1 MDLFRPFKKK
11 IEYIEKPVLLSN
23 KNQEVIHQSM
33 ELVKAYVTTK
43 NEIVKKQQSKIDGLD
58 QYSDSVC
65 TKTILD
71 WRNALESARD
81 IKKPNRYDLIDLY
94 AELKLDAFL
103 DSAVNI
109 QKAML
114 KSIERQAKVNGE
126 NDDTYT
132 KLFNSYWYDLIMDG
146 YVEADLQGFSVFEI
160 QNIVKDGEIWNI
172 GDMVQVPSKH
182 IVPEYSAIKTKPW
195 DYTMGDYSY
204 VNNDYIIEI
213 IVENNRNLGKLSKL
227 APLLIYKKLAWGQ
240 WSQFLE
246 SYGIPSMVVKSA
258 IKNTDKEVEFMEQL
272 EELGGAIKMLLDTND
287 DVSFLQPSSTDAYQ
301 TFVQLINTCDETVAN
316 EIIGGSSLLKTGN
329 NGSYALSN
337 NHMGI
342 TVLKRKNDLK
352 LIERFTNNTLIP
364 QLKRL
369 GIIPMDL
376 DIKFEFGDVEQLTRA
391 EQIEI
396 DSRLLQYMDLNIDY
410 LERKYNTKIDKYR
423 DGSTSGLQPDP
434 KA

>member
-146 YVEADLQGFSVFEI
+146 YVEADLKAFLFS
-160 QNIVKDGEIWNI
+160 
-172 GDMVQVPSKH
+172 
-182 IVPEYSAIKTKPW
+182 
-195 DYTMGDYSY
+195 
-204 VNNDYIIEI
+204 
-213 IVENNRNLGKLSKL
+213 
-227 APLLIYKKLAWGQ
+227 
-240 WSQFLE
+240 
-246 SYGIPSMVVKSA
+246 
-258 IKNTDKEVEFMEQL
+258 
-272 EELGGAIKMLLDTND
+272 
-287 DVSFLQPSSTDAYQ
+287 
-301 TFVQLINTCDETVAN
+301 
-316 EIIGGSSLLKTGN
+316 
-329 NGSYALSN
+329 
-337 NHMGI
+337 
-342 TVLKRKNDLK
+342 
-352 LIERFTNNTLIP
+352 
-364 QLKRL
+364 
-369 GIIPMDL
+369 
-376 DIKFEFGDVEQLTRA
+376 KF
-391 EQIEI
+391 
-396 DSRLLQYMDLNIDY
+396 
-410 LERKYNTKIDKYR
+410 KI
-423 DGSTSGLQPDP
+423 L
-434 KA
+434 